1 MRNILAELNPA
12 ARKTFVACFLGWSLD
27 AFDFFLL
34 TFVVSRIATDFNKSI
49 PEVAGAI
56 TLTLMFRPLGALIFG
71 WFADRF
77 GRRTPL
83 MIDVALFSLLELATA
98 FSPNFTVFL
107 VLRALYGVAMG
118 GEWGLGAA
126 MAMEVLPPKRRGFFS
141 GVLQE
146 GYMVGYLL
154 AALAYFGVFHFVDV
168 FHIAPSLGW
177 RALFVI
183 GTLPALLI
191 FYIRAHVP
199 ESPTFVAQHRL
210 RPEGAPHALLTALRA
225 HWPLFLYATLFMSSL
240 NFMSHGTQD
249 LYATSLQKQ
258 RGFDTGLTTT
268 LSVIAA
274 FGAIAGGI
282 FFGALSQRF
291 GRRACVMIA
300 ALFGLCAIPLWAFS
314 PSVALLATGGFVMQ
328 FMVQGAW
335 GVIPAHLNEL
345 SPPDTRGTFPGFT
358 YQIGNLIS
366 AGAAQMEAAFA
377 TSHFR
382 LPGGL
387 VDYAKAMAIVA
398 AICFAAVFIFAA
410 LGYLVKRENR
420 DTPFLEPA
428 PD

>member
-1 MRNILAELNPA
+1 VNAFAELTPA
-12 ARKTFVACFLGWSLD
+12 ARRTFVACFLGWTLD

-34 TFVVSRIATDFNKSI
+34 TFVVTRIATDFQKAI
-49 PEVAGAI
+49 PEVAFAI
-56 TLTLMFRPLGALIFG
+56 TLTLMCRPLGAAIFG

-83 MIDVALFSLLELATA
+83 MIDVALFSVLELATA

-126 MAMEVLPPKRRGFFS
+126 LAMEALPPARRGFFS
-141 GVLQE
+141 GLLQE
-146 GYMVGYLL
+146 GYMAGYLL
-154 AALAYFGVFHFVDV
+154 AALAYYAVFA
-168 FHIAPSLGW
+168 IAPHLGW

-191 FYIRAHVP
+191 FYIRAIVP
-199 ESPTFVAQHRL
+199 ESPAFVAAQRA
-210 RPEGAPHALLTALRA
+210 RNPRAPFAMLSALRA
-225 HWPLFLYATLFMSSL
+225 HWPLFVYAMIFMSSL
-240 NFMSHGTQD
+240 NFLSHGTQD

-258 RGFDTGLTTT
+258 RGFDTGVTTL

-282 FFGALSQRF
+282 LFGALSQRF
-291 GRRACVMIA
+291 GRRACIMA
-300 ALFGLCAIPLWAFS
+300 AAVFGTCAIPLWAFS
-314 PSVALLATGGFVMQ
+314 PSIALLAVGAFAMQ

-345 SPPDTRGTFPGFT
+345 SPPEARGTFPGFV

-377 TSHFR
+377 TRHFP
-382 LPGGL
+382 LPGAGA
-387 VDYAKAMAIVA
+387 DYAKAMAIIA
-398 AICFAAVFIFAA
+398 AICFGAVFICAAAGFAIKA
-410 LGYLVKRENR
+410 ENR
-420 DTPFLEPA
+420 DSSFLEPA

>member
-1 MRNILAELNPA
+1 VRGLWAELNPA

-34 TFVVSRIATDFNKSI
+34 TFVVVRIAADFQKAI
-49 PEVAGAI
+49 PEVAFAI
-56 TLTLMFRPLGALIFG
+56 TLTLMCRPLGALLFG

-83 MIDVALFSLLELATA
+83 MVDVALFSLLELATA

-126 MAMEVLPPKRRGFFS
+126 MAMEVLPPKRRGFYS
-141 GVLQE
+141 GLLQE

-154 AALAYFGVFHFVDV
+154 AALAYFGIFHF
-168 FHIAPSLGW
+168 APQWGW
-177 RALFVI
+177 RGLFVI
-183 GTLPALLI
+183 GTLPAILI

-199 ESPTFVAQHRL
+199 ESPAFEAEHRL
-210 RPEGAPHALLTALRA
+210 RPKDAPHVLLTALRA
-225 HWPLFLYATLFMSSL
+225 HWPLFIYAILFMTSL
-240 NFMSHGTQD
+240 NFLSHGTQD
-249 LYATSLQKQ
+249 LYATSLQKG
-258 RGFDTGLTTT
+258 RGFDTNITTT

-282 FFGALSQRF
+282 TFGALSQRF
-291 GRRACVMIA
+291 GRRACIMIA
-300 ALFGLCAIPLWAFS
+300 AFFGLGAIPLWAFS
-314 PSVALLATGGFVMQ
+314 PTITLLAVGAFVMQ

-345 SPPDTRGTFPGFT
+345 APAGTRGTFPGFT

-377 TSHFR
+377 TTRFP
-382 LPGGL
+382 LPGGGA
-387 VDYAKAMAIVA
+387 DYGTAMAIIA
-398 AICFAAVFIFAA
+398 AICFGAVFIFTA
-410 LGYLVKRENR
+410 LGYLVKAENR
-420 DTPFLEPA
+420 DSSFLEPA

>member
-1 MRNILAELNPA
+1 VKVLAELGPA

-34 TFVVSRIATDFNKSI
+34 TFVVSRIATDFNKAI
-49 PEVAGAI
+49 PEVAFAI
-56 TLTLMFRPLGALIFG
+56 TLTLMCRPLGAVIFG

-83 MIDVALFSLLELATA
+83 MIDVALFSILELATA

-107 VLRALYGVAMG
+107 VLRALYGIAMG

-126 MAMEVLPPKRRGFFS
+126 MAMEVLPPQRRGFFS
-141 GVLQE
+141 GLLQE

-154 AALAYFGVFHFVDV
+154 AALAYFAVFHF
-168 FHIAPSLGW
+168 APQLGW

-199 ESPTFVAQHRL
+199 ESPTFVAELKR
-210 RPEGAPHALLTALRA
+210 RPKEAPHAVITALKA
-225 HWPLFLYATLFMSSL
+225 HWPLFVYAVLFMSSL
-240 NFMSHGTQD
+240 NFLSHGTQD

-258 RGFDTGLTTT
+258 RGFNTDITTA

-282 FFGALSQRF
+282 IFGALSQRW
-291 GRRACVMIA
+291 GRRACIMIA
-300 ALFGLCAIPLWAFS
+300 ALFGMCAIPLWAFS
-314 PSVALLATGGFVMQ
+314 PSITLLATGAFVMQ

-345 SPPDTRGTFPGFT
+345 SPSDTRGTFPGFV

-377 TSHFR
+377 TNHFPM
-382 LPGGL
+382 PGGGF
-387 VDYAKAMAIVA
+387 DYAKAMAIIA
-398 AICFAAVFIFAA
+398 GICFAAVFIFAA
-410 LGYLVKRENR
+410 IGYLVKAENR
-420 DTPFLEPA
+420 GASFMEPA